1 MPKKSKETS
10 EEQPTRTRVSDP
22 DAPRRSREDKPGR
35 PGRLLSAQNQIL
47 SKLAAGCAIPELMS
61 DVADYVKA
69 FAPTWEDPVG
79 LF

>member
-10 EEQPTRTRVSDP
+10 EEQPTRARVSDP

-47 SKLAAGCAIPELMS
+47 SKLAAGCAIP
-61 DVADYVKA
+61 
-69 FAPTWEDPVG
+69 
-79 LF
+79 